1 MRFTPRG
8 LAAIVAALIP
18 IGALAA
24 ASAGT
29 ALAAPGGPAGHQAGH
44 TVGHQAGHGAPAFSA
59 RTILSGHNLSHTFT
73 TKGSQHREHLSSPDD
88 ITALGGRLFVAFQ
101 NGVGAQGEASTS
113 GNTDSTVVEFTPG
126 GRVLR
131 QWDLRGKC
139 DGLTADRQAR
149 MVIATVNEDLHSS
162 LYTITPGARPSGQVQ
177 HYTYNQTLPHHGG
190 TDAISVYRGK
200 ILISASAPGTTGAAA
215 PNAAY
220 PAVYQVGLCRCNHVA
235 TVHPLFSDEA
245 AATVANSPATTGA
258 GAGKVVH
265 LALTDPDSSEVVPAS
280 AARFGGDFLLTSQ
293 GDQQQ
298 IFARHVLSGH
308 PELSV
313 LNLSQSV
320 DDTAWPTGG
329 HGRIFAASNAT
340 NTVVAVTG
348 PFRRGTEFVAVT
360 PCGANSAP
368 ATCPAPPA
376 YPVNY
381 LGTVNPW
388 TGHVSAVTVHGAA
401 LQPQG
406 LLFAP

>member
-1 MRFTPRG
+1 MRFTSRG

-18 IGALAA
+18 IGALGAA
-24 ASAGT
+24 GAGT
-29 ALAAPGGPAGHQAGH
+29 ALAAP
-44 TVGHQAGHGAPAFSA
+44 GAPAFSA

-73 TKGSQHREHLSSPDD
+73 AKGSQHQEHLSSPDD

-101 NGVGAQGEASTS
+101 NGVGPQGEASTS

-126 GRVLR
+126 GHVLR
-131 QWDLRGKC
+131 QWDLHGKC
-139 DGLTADRQAR
+139 DGLTADPQAGA
-149 MVIATVNEDLHSS
+149 VIATVNEDLNSS

-177 HYTYNQTLPHHGG
+177 HYTYNETLPHHGG

-220 PAVYQVGLCRCNHVA
+220 PAVYQVALCRCDHVA

-245 AATVANSPATTGA
+245 AATVANSSATTGA

-265 LALTDPDSSEVVPAS
+265 LALTDPDSNEVVPAS

-298 IFARHVLSGH
+298 IFARHAVSGH
-308 PELSV
+308 PQLSV
-313 LNLSQSV
+313 LNLSQPV

-340 NTVVAVTG
+340 DTVVMVTG

-360 PCGANSAP
+360 PCDAGNAP

-376 YPVNY
+376 FPANY

-406 LLFAP
+406 MLFVP